1 MKKAEKE
8 KPRCITRICKT
19 MTQIAA
25 PRKKYRTRKLD
36 APQSGGL
43 QVILQRQRS
52 RDYRDARYYRYR
64 VTIPV
69 SAIRLMGWKG
79 GEKLGITCSGESITI
94 MKLQDDAAMRH

>member
-1 MKKAEKE
+1 
-8 KPRCITRICKT
+8 

-69 SAIRLMGWKG
+69 SAIRFMGWKG